1 MDDVNKRLSV
11 EGMVCVIISYTHL
24 VTLSYLDF
32 KAFYYL
38 NFLNRNIKT
47 WQMNLFT
54 KPNRLTDIE
63 DKDDYQRGK

>member
-1 MDDVNKRLSV
+1 MLHAWVVRWSMDDVNKRLSV

-47 WQMNLFT
+47 
-54 KPNRLTDIE
+54 
-63 DKDDYQRGK
+63 